1 MGNISWIFFLGAAFL
16 FVAVFISGY
25 AILMP
30 RPNIDER
37 LRGTLPQKKKRF
49 DFMSLLK
56 HSEKV
61 LKPLGEMLPRSPE
74 EMSRQEKKLAQAG
87 IRRRDGPYILYG
99 IKIALALILIVV
111 FTMAAPPK
119 TNVIL
124 AIVLAVLFG
133 ALIPD
138 IVVSRL
144 VKSRKDSLQRAL
156 PDALDLA
163 VVSVEAGLGLDQSLV
178 RIGQE
183 LKKVYPAL
191 SDELNLYSLE
201 VNAGR
206 KRADALRNLGQRTD
220 VDDIKSFVTV
230 LIQTDRFGTS
240 VAQSLRVFADSMR
253 TKRRQRAEE
262 HAAKMGVKMIP
273 PLVFF
278 IFPAIFIVVL
288 GPAAI
293 QFVRVLIPMISGGSA
308 P

>member
-1 MGNISWIFFLGAAFL
+1 MDIRWIFALSAVFL
-16 FVAVFISGY
+16 FAAVFVSGY
-25 AILMP
+25 ALLMT
-30 RPNIDER
+30 RPNVEER
-37 LRGTLPQKKKRF
+37 LRGTPHVKKRF
-49 DFMSLLK
+49 DLMNLVR

-74 EMSRQEKKLAQAG
+74 EMTRQERRLTSAG

-99 IKIALALILIVV
+99 VKIALVVVLFILFTAALPIRL
-111 FTMAAPPK
+111 
-119 TNVIL
+119 NVMLSIAL
-124 AIVLAVLFG
+124 AILFG

-138 IVVSRL
+138 LILSRL
-144 VKSRKDSLQRAL
+144 IKNRKDSLQRAL

-183 LKKVYPAL
+183 LRNVYPSL

-206 KRADALRNLGQRTD
+206 KRAEALRNLGQRTD
-220 VDDIKSFVTV
+220 VDDLKSFVTV

-262 HAAKMGVKMIP
+262 HAAKMSIKMIP

-288 GPAAI
+288 GPA
-293 QFVRVLIPMISGGSA
+293 VISIIRNLLPNLGGGA